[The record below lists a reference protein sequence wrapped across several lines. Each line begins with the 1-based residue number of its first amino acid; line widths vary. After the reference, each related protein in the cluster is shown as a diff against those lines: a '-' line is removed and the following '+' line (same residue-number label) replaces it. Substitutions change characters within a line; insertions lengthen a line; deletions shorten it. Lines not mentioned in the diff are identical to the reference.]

1 MVWPVNSGHDI
12 ETCRQWEEVGLVRV
26 ILGDQP
32 QGVQV
37 HVYDKQSFRSVRD
50 GVEKGHTGQR
60 NRGEA
65 EACADGGQEPALA

>member
-1 MVWPVNSGHDI
+1 MPAVGRGGTCKRDSG
-12 ETCRQWEEVGLVRV
+12 GPAS
-26 ILGDQP
+26 GSP
-32 QGVQV
+32 GN
-37 HVYDKQSFRSVRD
+37 VYDKQSFRSVRD

>member
-1 MVWPVNSGHDI
+1 M
-12 ETCRQWEEVGLVRV
+12 